1 MANRKLSKD
10 EMIITS
16 KHPEWLDTLV
26 ADRHC
31 NDKLYKIILFFVI
44 FSPCS
49 KYCTQGRTL
58 QFYNWKEKP
67 WSTNRYLKSRLDD
80 GVFTDRRNYFRCAEK
95 ISSLIEDFRKTDLG
109 DNFYLHRAVERV
121 AFTKVESS
129 EYMSLFYHIRCA
141 LAHGRI
147 AMFEDAATKDIVFVM
162 ENGIE
167 NGAGFWVKARMI
179 LREITL
185 LRWIDIITAGPK
197 EGEKDYHY
205 EIYEALLN
213 NKKLRKKDLVVMF
226 NESEYAINKAID
238 SLKKAEILAYQNH
251 GKNSWWEI
259 NITNAQAYFKSKSL

>member
-147 AMFEDAATKDIVFVM
+147 AMFEDAATKDKPIYDEWYRIKFK
-162 ENGIE
+162 GKKDK
-167 NGAGFWVKARMI
+167 F
-179 LREITL
+179 
-185 LRWIDIITAGPK
+185 K
-197 EGEKDYHY
+197 EEH
-205 EIYEALLN
+205 ESE
-213 NKKLRKKDLVVMF
+213 LRKYYAAERKLKPHFHDGKLPLTKWRKDAAALEV
-226 NESEYAINKAID
+226 EYASVQTEMEVLRDDVRNLRQVTLAVRSANIEKQQLSEQNKNRHH
-238 SLKKAEILAYQNH
+238 QN
-251 GKNSWWEI
+251 ER
-259 NITNAQAYFKSKSL
+259 

>member
-95 ISSLIEDFRKTDLG
+95 ISSLLEDFRKTDLG

-147 AMFEDAATKDIVFVM
+147 AMFEDAATKDMCSTLCRLPI
-162 ENGIE
+162 
-167 NGAGFWVKARMI
+167 GAVPTPWSIGGRHGLICAIRSLRKRTWTAGSTTAAMSVKALTKFPPSMR
-179 LREITL
+179 
-185 LRWIDIITAGPK
+185 
-197 EGEKDYHY
+197 
-205 EIYEALLN
+205 
-213 NKKLRKKDLVVMF
+213 V
-226 NESEYAINKAID
+226 
-238 SLKKAEILAYQNH
+238 
-251 GKNSWWEI
+251 
-259 NITNAQAYFKSKSL
+259 